1 MLMMKEKLKK
11 YKPGASTRTHLLVAA
26 SVWTAVGVMLIV
38 RGLLGFSA
46 VQHYFFAL
54 SGLAIGT
61 IKSLLVLDR
70 SARKNIGRILACKE
84 GMCLGA
90 VYSAKMWGLILVM
103 IVGGRLLWAFG
114 PATIAGLVYLAIG
127 WALLLSSRV
136 IWQQWQ
142 AFCRTGTP

>member
-1 MLMMKEKLKK
+1 MKEKLKK
-11 YKPGASTRTHLLVAA
+11 YKPGASLRTHLLAA
-26 SVWTAVGVMLIV
+26 AGIWSAVGVMLMV
-38 RGLLGFSA
+38 RGLLGFS
-46 VQHYFFAL
+46 VRQHYLFAL
-54 SGLAIGT
+54 AGLAIGT

-70 SARKNIGRILACKE
+70 AARKNIKRLLTCRE

-90 VYSAKMWGLILVM
+90 VYSAKMWGLIVVM

-114 PATIAGLVYLAIG
+114 PAPVAGLVYLAIG

-142 AFCRTGTP
+142 TFCRTGTCSP